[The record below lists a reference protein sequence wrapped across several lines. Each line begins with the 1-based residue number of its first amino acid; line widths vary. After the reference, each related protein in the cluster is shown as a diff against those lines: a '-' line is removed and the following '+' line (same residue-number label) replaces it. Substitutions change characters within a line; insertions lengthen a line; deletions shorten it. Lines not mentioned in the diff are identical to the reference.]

1 MKVLVV
7 EDEWMVREVIV
18 EELSEHGFEVMEAA
32 TGEEALTQ
40 CSMTHP
46 DVLLTD
52 IRLPGKLTGWDI
64 AECCRENDPNIP
76 VIYVTG
82 YSHVDARMVPGSV
95 FLHKPYRAAEIV
107 RTIRQLTA

>member
-1 MKVLVV
+1 MKVLVE

-52 IRLPGKLTGWDI
+52 IRLPGKLTGWD
-64 AECCRENDPNIP
+64 PGLP